1 VASKNKKFLRT
12 IHPVYSN
19 AIFGYNKEYYL
30 RQNASTCFGEGS
42 LFNLFS
48 NEENSVVLMAGLNFN
63 GPTLY
68 HYYDQKYSAKGRFIK
83 EFSFEMKL
91 DPYSF
96 NILFDSYVKDREF
109 YNNKMNCL
117 AMFDALANELRM
129 VHSQQLG
136 DNFIHMIK
144 ESDFHQLYKAV
155 LEIDQQYF
163 LMSSEQL
170 WDTYYMKNKY
180 DCMHG
185 KNDPIKTSLVKRYLN
200 TI

>member
-1 VASKNKKFLRT
+1 
-12 IHPVYSN
+12 
-19 AIFGYNKEYYL
+19 
-30 RQNASTCFGEGS
+30 
-42 LFNLFS
+42 
-48 NEENSVVLMAGLNFN
+48 MAGLNFN